1 MSTSGNKRQRIRSGV
16 PGNLP
21 AAGAAP
27 RLCPH
32 GKQEEDGK
40 GEWRR
45 KRGQGGRDGGRE
57 GGTHRV
63 VGKGLLKNNT
73 CLVQSYTMYLV
84 NSRQN

>member
-1 MSTSGNKRQRIRSGV
+1 MSTSGNKRQRMRSGV

-21 AAGAAP
+21 AASAAP

-40 GEWRR
+40 GEWKR
-45 KRGQGGRDGGRE
+45 KRGQGGRDGG
-57 GGTHRV
+57 TNRV

-73 CLVQSYTMYLV
+73 CLVQSYTMDLV
-84 NSRQN
+84 NSN